1 MVQETGVSDAN
12 KLLAELSVQQ
22 VKHTLRSTDM
32 EKDLQCL

>member
-22 VKHTLRSTDM
+22 MKHTSRSTDM
-32 EKDLQCL
+32 EKD